1 MINARLLFIENMS
14 TSKEE
19 IRKIG
24 VDAASIP
31 WLSPK
36 A

>member
-1 MINARLLFIENMS
+1 MINARIVQVDNIH

-24 VDAASIP
+24 VDANSIP
-31 WLSPK
+31 
-36 A
+36 